1 MRSSK
6 FTPGPWRLKTSGN
19 LGNAIEA
26 YCGEWRGEGRWSI
39 VCTFQNALSDPA
51 LRTLDEENVN
61 EAANGNL
68 IAAAPKLY
76 KTLEDVERVFQF
88 IVAEY
93 PSHLKTLRKVQAAL
107 SQARG
112 DTQ

>member
-26 YCGEWRGEGRWSI
+26 YCGEWKGGERWSL
-39 VCTFQNALSDPA
+39 VCTFQSALSNPE
-51 LRTLDEENVN
+51 LRTLDEEKLSA
-61 EAANGNL
+61 AANGNL

>member
-26 YCGEWRGEGRWSI
+26 YCGERRGEGRWSI

-88 IVAEY
+88 IVNEY
-93 PSHLKTLRKVQAAL
+93 PSHAKTLRKVQAAL